1 MDKGKATDV
10 ADAMVAAVPADKAMD
25 WATQV
30 SLKLQK
36 WVSARNK
43 KDISLIRAGIVLPIL

>member
-1 MDKGKATDV
+1 MDEGKATDV
-10 ADAMVAAVPADKAMD
+10 ADVTVAVVPAYKAMD

-36 WVSARNK
+36 WVSARN
-43 KDISLIRAGIVLPIL
+43 